1 MKKIFLLLLMAAA
14 TLASAQCYTK
24 FKGIEIKGNMEDFD
38 VQLQKQGYKLQ
49 EQGLFCYVYEGKFM
63 GADVAVV
70 VHYTLK
76 SRTAY
81 SVSVT
86 FDDKDTRE
94 LVNQRYYGLQE
105 LLIGKYG
112 KPAEKDVPYEIT
124 KGEYT
129 SDICTR
135 WKDDCGGI
143 TLKNTHLTVSKYESL
158 KVVIITYWS
167 KEGYDLYEVE
177 LSEDL

>member
-1 MKKIFLLLLMAAA
+1 MRKICLLLFMTCAMI
-14 TLASAQCYTK
+14 ASAQCYTK
-24 FKGIEIKGNMEDFD
+24 FKGIEIKGSMEDFD
-38 VQLQKQGYKLQ
+38 AQLQKQGYKLQ
-49 EQGLFCYVYEGKFM
+49 EKGPFCYVYDGKFM

-76 SRTAY
+76 SRTVY
-81 SVSVT
+81 SVSVS
-86 FDDKDTRE
+86 FDDKDTWE
-94 LVNQRYYGLQE
+94 LVNQRYYGVQE
-105 LLIGKYG
+105 LLTGKYG
-112 KPAEKDVPYEIT
+112 EPEEEDVPYERT
-124 KGEYT
+124 KGEFT

-143 TLKNTHLTVSKYESL
+143 TLKNTHLTVSKYSSV

-167 KEGYDLYEVE
+167 KDGFDLYEAE